1 MRHVR
6 KGAGPDVLTYR
17 RRAHLAELAAG
28 TAHSKAWQRFDGIA
42 RVSQVCR
49 DEQFGLCAW
58 SEVRL
63 DWFGQGSHVD
73 HVRPKSKFPDA
84 TFEHANLVVSA
95 FDSESLHK
103 QPRTDVF
110 GGHFRGDGF
119 AARALIHP
127 LQTDCGAFFAVTL
140 TGQIEPREGLPLRDR
155 RRARATIAAL
165 NLNAPVLVNL
175 RRGWLEEIE
184 DVIDSLLEDPAA
196 LENFAETELCDTGGN
211 LRPFHS
217 AVSAR
222 FGELGRQ
229 VVAERCPDCA

>member
-6 KGAGPDVLTYR
+6 KGTGPDILTLR
-17 RRAHLAELAAG
+17 WRAHLDELAAG
-28 TAHSKAWQRFDGIA
+28 AAHASAWQRFNGIR

-63 DWFGQGSHVD
+63 DWFEQGSHVD
-73 HVRPKSKFPDA
+73 HVRPKSKFPEA

-103 QPRTDVF
+103 QPRRDVF
-110 GGHFRGDGF
+110 GGHFRGHGF
-119 AARALIHP
+119 ADRALIHP
-127 LQTDCGAFFAVTL
+127 LQADCGTYFAVTL
-140 TGQIEPREGLPLRDR
+140 TGQIEPRQGLSARDSR
-155 RRARATIAAL
+155 RVRATVAAL
-165 NLNAPVLVNL
+165 NLNAPVLVNM
-175 RRGWLEEIE
+175 RRGWLEGIDE
-184 DVIDSLLEDPAA
+184 VIDSLLDDPAA
-196 LENFAETELCDTGGN
+196 LANFAETELCDTGGT

-229 VVAERCPDCA
+229 VVAERCEECA